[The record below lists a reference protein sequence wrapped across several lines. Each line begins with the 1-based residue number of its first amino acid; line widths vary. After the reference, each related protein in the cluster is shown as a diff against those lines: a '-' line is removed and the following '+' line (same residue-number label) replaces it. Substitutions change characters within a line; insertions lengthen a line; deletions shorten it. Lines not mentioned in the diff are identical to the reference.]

1 MLLTG
6 YKSTEWSTFAQYK
19 NNKNSIRKGEH
30 GTYITLAIVN
40 TKEDEDGEEQT
51 KVFYKG
57 YSVFNSEQTQNGA
70 TEQQP
75 AQIAEV
81 KQITTAKTEES
92 EQKTLNLWDTFQ
104 TVA

>member
-1 MLLTG
+1 M
-6 YKSTEWSTFAQYK
+6 
-19 NNKNSIRKGEH
+19 NNNADNQ
-30 GTYITLAIVN
+30 TN
-40 TKEDEDGEEQT
+40 GEEQT